1 VRDLDTGK
9 PARILIAET
18 GSRRLSHEMK
28 RRGSPDGEPGSATHV
43 SLARGLRLVE
53 TVALN
58 GGAIS
63 LAEAARRTGLHRS
76 TAHHLL
82 QTLVGLEYLRQ
93 DPASRGYELAA
104 KPFLLTGRT
113 WSPESLARIAQPFL
127 AELARRSGEGASLAA
142 YRDGAV
148 TVVAKREHD
157 GPVRVVQ
164 DIGAQRPIHCTAV
177 AKAIIPWLPPAELAG
192 LLGRVRFE
200 RHTPKTITTR
210 SELDAEVRRVRAAGY
225 AIDDEEHLEGIRC
238 IAMPVFGHAG
248 QVVASMCAVGP
259 KSRMTHQKLRDL
271 RAPLGELAQALSE
284 QLGWRADAAAPDGRR
299 GPIRVVPEARRAAG
313 RKPGRAA

>member
-1 VRDLDTGK
+1 
-9 PARILIAET
+9 
-18 GSRRLSHEMK
+18 MK
-28 RRGSPDGEPGSATHV
+28 RRGLDGAAKNATHL
-43 SLARGLRLVE
+43 SLERGLRLVE

-63 LAEAARRTGLHRS
+63 LSEAARRTGLHRS

-82 QTLVGLEYLRQ
+82 QTLVDLDYLRQ
-93 DPASRGYELAA
+93 DPESRGYELAA

-113 WSPESLARIAQPFL
+113 WSPEQLARIGQPFL
-127 AELARRSGEGASLAA
+127 AELARRSGEGSSLAA
-142 YRDGAV
+142 YRDGTV

-164 DIGAQRPIHCTAV
+164 DVGAQRPIHCTAV
-177 AKAIIPWLPPAELAG
+177 AKAIVPWLPPAELAG
-192 LLGRVRFE
+192 LLARLRFE

-210 SELDAEVRRVRAAGY
+210 AEFEAELRRIRAAGY

-238 IAMPVFGHAG
+238 IATPVFGHAG

-259 KSRMTHQKLRDL
+259 KNRMTHQKLREL
-271 RAPLGELAQALSE
+271 RAPLAELARELSE
-284 QLGWRADAAAPDGRR
+284 SLGWRVADPQTG
-299 GPIRVVPEARRAAG
+299 GRRAAVRAGQSTRRADG